1 MVYLTFL
8 FDLLTVL
15 VRFFNWLHSVGDEV
29 TGMVLDMEVVK
40 MADIVL
46 DIEDDKM
53 ADMAVDMGVD
63 MAGGVHQR
71 GSHSLRAPVAW
82 KTKSSW
88 PEGAK
93 AVGPPARSR
102 ARGSHRLLVFN
113 ICPI

>member
-63 MAGGVHQR
+63 MAEMVVVFI
-71 GSHSLRAPVAW
+71 S
-82 KTKSSW
+82 
-88 PEGAK
+88 
-93 AVGPPARSR
+93 VGHTACALQWREKRSQ
-102 ARGSHRLLVFN
+102 AGPKGPKL
-113 ICPI
+113 

>member
-53 ADMAVDMGVD
+53 ADMLVDMVVFISVGHTACALQWREKRSQ
-63 MAGGVHQR
+63 AG
-71 GSHSLRAPVAW
+71 P
-82 KTKSSW
+82 K
-88 PEGAK
+88 
-93 AVGPPARSR
+93 GPKP
-102 ARGSHRLLVFN
+102 
-113 ICPI
+113 

>member
-1 MVYLTFL
+1 
-8 FDLLTVL
+8 
-15 VRFFNWLHSVGDEV
+15 
-29 TGMVLDMEVVK
+29 MVLEMEGDK